1 MKKMICLLL
10 FIHPLVSR
18 QSSHVVS
25 AQGWYLVPVLL
36 EQPCSALPWVPH
48 THLPSWPAVACV
60 AGSPVRGRW
69 GRLSRWCV
77 EGAGDGS
84 GHPGGPRAAE
94 EMPHPCSSETKS
106 KQELTSWAPSPRGVA
121 LRGLLAPS
129 SICPLSS
136 VREPGTCLQH
146 PAPSHPFCLSPPPGA
161 WAVGSAS
168 SCRGQVVALH
178 PLTSPYSRWARQGP
192 ASGKAE
198 P

>member
-1 MKKMICLLL
+1 MYMWFLFTGVCLKKMICLLL

-18 QSSHVVS
+18 QSPHVVS

-48 THLPSWPAVACV
+48 THLPSWPAAACV

-106 KQELTSWAPSPRGVA
+106 KQELTSWAPLPKRCCPKGAAGSLLHLPFELFEGARHLPA
-121 LRGLLAPS
+121 APCPISSFLSFPSARGLG
-129 SICPLSS
+129 C
-136 VREPGTCLQH
+136 
-146 PAPSHPFCLSPPPGA
+146 
-161 WAVGSAS
+161 
-168 SCRGQVVALH
+168 GQ
-178 PLTSPYSRWARQGP
+178 R
-192 ASGKAE
+192 
-198 P
+198 